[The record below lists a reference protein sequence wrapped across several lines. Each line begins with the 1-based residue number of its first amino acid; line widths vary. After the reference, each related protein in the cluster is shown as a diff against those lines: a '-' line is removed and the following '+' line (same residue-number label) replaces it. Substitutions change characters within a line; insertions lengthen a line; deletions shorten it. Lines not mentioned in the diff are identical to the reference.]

1 MVIEYLKC
9 VWCDRGTE
17 FFVLINLKLS
27 LHLCQVA
34 TILDIAGLLRTG
46 GIF

>member
-1 MVIEYLKC
+1 MDYLKS

-17 FFVLINLKLS
+17 FFVLINLKLNK
-27 LHLCQVA
+27 HMCQVA
-34 TILDIAGLLRTG
+34 TILDIAGLLRIG